1 MKKQILLSLAL
12 AMFMG
17 VAAQD
22 TIHTRSLKDGY
33 FYNVWPFDTIEKS
46 VPRLE
51 GSCGWPHKDFPWVA
65 KNFYTQDTLTVCGI
79 AVALYDEDTVHFL
92 PTSYRLSYEN
102 TYEYFALYKPSAD
115 TIQRISDSLLI
126 HQRHTPIAYY
136 MDFDY
141 TYTTDYS
148 FLGDKFPLLEV
159 YEAFFTHPY
168 RIEPGTFYIGRTTRS
183 DNPGVTDSV
192 TGFHYYHETPQLV
205 VSYISLDC
213 WPNPEP
219 KDTITIKIYW
229 EEFFDSNQPYEL
241 DHEGFPMPNVFD
253 TTIIRT
259 SPHQIVF
266 LYPILTPP
274 DSTVSLSDTVTAD
287 SLVLHSGNSLVVTP
301 GSTLVVEGDTLVVTD
316 SLVIP
321 LGDTVVIAGHPFVV
335 NPGDTLVVGTGDTL
349 VVGPDGSV
357 TLSPGGTVVV
367 NPGSGSSSGGDG
379 PGVAIRQTDLVYR
392 YTAVAPNPALDHATV
407 TSSFGIS
414 RLEAYDAQG
423 RLVYDSHNLSTFSF
437 QLSTVEWPR
446 GTYLLR
452 ITTPLGPTT
461 KKLIV
466 Q

>member
-301 GSTLVVEGDTLVVTD
+301 GSTLVV
-316 SLVIP
+316 
-321 LGDTVVIAGHPFVV
+321 
-335 NPGDTLVVGTGDTL
+335 GTGDTL
-349 VVGPDGSV
+349 VVAVNGTVTVLPGS
-357 TLSPGGTVVV
+357 TVVV
-367 NPGSGSSSGGDG
+367 HSGSGSSSGGDD

-392 YTAVAPNPALDHATV
+392 YTSVSPNPATQRATV
-407 TSSFGIS
+407 TSSFG
-414 RLEAYDAQG
+414 LERIEVYDPQG
-423 RLVYDSHNLSTFSF
+423 RQTLTLPATGYRATLDLSA
-437 QLSTVEWPR
+437 WPR

-452 ITTPLGPTT
+452 IHTPLGTTT
-461 KKLIV
+461 KKLLV